1 MAKSSNVFSLNTK
14 NMLPEKSLVFDQEK
28 HWLLVQLLPNLS
40 QQSPQRLRLFLFG
53 LSSTNRSST
62 NHCRAPMAV
71 SWLIFSATFLKQ
83 GHLTAEKFASAFVLI
98 SFVLAGRLYLQTGSH
113 RRVGL
118 RGIRGFGLC
127 CQDLHKVSLAYWCSG
142 TSRVGRKVGLWV
154 AGGGFEVSQW
164 TWLNCLLGE
173 REENES
179 GRGLWGR
186 GWGAG
191 QTERSCVSQV
201 GGFEQ
206 PILLQNGCCLLL
218 MGTQFVGS
226 EGRGGNV
233 GRCSPNLSYCIFSS
247 HSLESCAAQRVMVN
261 GLLQTASCFLTALL
275 KHYYWASH
283 ALKKYTPACECS
295 RLNRQNQIVY
305 DNCSCISSICSRPL
319 YCWCLHQPPWLP
331 LFCATDTN
339 LLQCMRKGSKRA
351 LLLCCGAT
359 ENKWAFSFYR
369 FNHFSTSNFFPSF
382 STVYWT
388 LTAKVLLN

>member
-1 MAKSSNVFSLNTK
+1 MCFHAKNIL
-14 NMLPEKSLVFDQEK
+14 LEKSLLFDQEE
-28 HWLLVQLLPNLS
+28 HWLLVHMLSNLS
-40 QQSPQRLRLFLFG
+40 QQSPQRLILFFFG

-62 NHCRAPMAV
+62 NHCRAPTAV

-83 GHLTAEKFASAFVLI
+83 GLLTAEKFASAFVLI
-98 SFVLAGRLYLQTGSH
+98 SLVLAGRLYLQTGSH

-201 GGFEQ
+201 GGFRAAHTSTKW
-206 PILLQNGCCLLL
+206 LLSAPNGHSICGQWGPGRECGQTLPKSQLLYL
-218 MGTQFVGS
+218 QQSLTGVLCSS
-226 EGRGGNV
+226 ESDGEWIA
-233 GRCSPNLSYCIFSS
+233 PD
-247 HSLESCAAQRVMVN
+247 
-261 GLLQTASCFLTALL
+261 CFLLPNSVTQAFLL
-275 KHYYWASH
+275 SFAWPQEIHTCLWMQ
-283 ALKKYTPACECS
+283 PAQS
-295 RLNRQNQIVY
+295 AKSNRV
-305 DNCSCISSICSRPL
+305 R
-319 YCWCLHQPPWLP
+319 
-331 LFCATDTN
+331 
-339 LLQCMRKGSKRA
+339 
-351 LLLCCGAT
+351 
-359 ENKWAFSFYR
+359 
-369 FNHFSTSNFFPSF
+369 
-382 STVYWT
+382 
-388 LTAKVLLN
+388 